1 MKISQLFNNPQIEI
15 SNLPSMKEGFIRAFA
30 AFIVFLFIPLFI
42 LNTVICITKFKAPLS
57 YGSTYDVF
65 GKPYYYP
72 VFNHG
77 KFRHILLLLLIVK
90 GDMTWVGL
98 PRDVTKSTCLNGF
111 KKMKVGLVSLYG
123 LHQFTGISIS
133 SIDEDMQRQRQFSN
147 IEKSFLL
154 VRVLLASLAFRTKRL
169 KIETSFRIFGIRID
183 NVTLDSAV
191 AKIMSALPC
200 KYPKTACFV
209 NVNSF
214 NLARGFN
221 ELSDAI
227 NDFDFAFADGSGIRI
242 AAQMQGNRL
251 LGNVNGTDMLP
262 LLCSQARSNNKS
274 LFLLG
279 AEPGV
284 AGLTASNLER
294 EYPGL
299 RISGTYHGYF
309 DKKDSHEII
318 KKINA
323 AKTDILLVAFG
334 SPTQERWLQEHKSML
349 NVNIAIAVGGLFDFY
364 SGRIARAPV
373 WIRELGM
380 EWVWRLMQEPHKKFH
395 RYVIGNPVFLLRC
408 FFQSKFIIRG

>member
-1 MKISQLFNNPQIEI
+1 MKISQLFNNPQDEI
-15 SNLPSMKEGFIRAFA
+15 FNLPSLIEGLMRAFA
-30 AFIVFLFIPLFI
+30 AFIVFLFTPLFI
-42 LNTVICITKFKAPLS
+42 FNTVTCITKSRAPLS
-57 YGSTYDVF
+57 CGTTYDVF

-77 KFRHILLLLLIVK
+77 KYRHFLLLLLIVK
-90 GDMTWVGL
+90 GDMAWVGL
-98 PRDVTKSTCLNGF
+98 PRDVTDGSCLTSF
-111 KKMKVGLVSLYG
+111 QKMKVGLVSLYG
-123 LHQFTGISIS
+123 LHQFSGISIS
-133 SIDEDMQRQRQFSN
+133 SIDEDMLRQRQFSN
-147 IEKSFLL
+147 IENCLLL
-154 VRVLLASLAFRTKRL
+154 VRVLIASLTFRTKSLRT
-169 KIETSFRIFGIRID
+169 ETSFRIFGIRID

-200 KYPKTACFV
+200 KYAKTACFV

-221 ELSDAI
+221 ELNDTI

-262 LLCSQARSNNKS
+262 LLCSQVRSNNKS

-284 AGLTASNLER
+284 AELTAYNLQQK
-294 EYPGL
+294 YPGL
-299 RISGTYHGYF
+299 RISGTHHGYF
-309 DKKDSHEII
+309 DKQDSHEII
-318 KKINA
+318 RKINA
-323 AKTDILLVAFG
+323 AKTDVLLVAFG

-364 SGRIARAPV
+364 SGRIARAPI

-380 EWVWRLMQEPHKKFH
+380 EWVWRLLQEPHKKFH